1 MALIRSSGSRDVRVD
16 FFRGLALWWIYTD
29 HIPGDVLGN
38 YSLQSVSLCD
48 AAEVFVLLAGFGAG
62 KAYAS
67 VMDRDGYLYGAA
79 DAVRRAWTLYIAHIF
94 LFVVYAAQVS
104 YGAAALNRL
113 NYLDESRLNVLAD
126 QPYDAL
132 LQALTLR
139 YQPSLLNIL
148 PLYVVLLLMFA
159 AVMPLLRWPKLLGAL
174 SLAVYVAVRAAG
186 FNLPSWTDDGWFF
199 NPFTW
204 QLLFMIGAMLAYSPP
219 RHIPAP
225 ARLLDVAS
233 WGVTLGGLVVIFG
246 VWQHPAFA
254 AALPWR
260 VAHALMSIDKTYLDP
275 PRLISILALLW
286 LTVRLVPADA
296 RWLRSRSASPFVLMG
311 QHSLP
316 VFCFGIFIG
325 FFGRMGLE
333 VSDRAGMQ
341 VVVNLGGILAMVAV
355 AALAAWYGERGRKP
369 ARSALPLR
377 AQTVTQKDHEPE
389 RDTGADRR
397 SSRATAGGA
406 GGA

>member
-1 MALIRSSGSRDVRVD
+1 MALIRSSGSRDLRVD
-16 FFRGLALWWIYTD
+16 FFRGVALWWIFTD
-29 HIPGDVLGN
+29 HIPGDVMGR
-38 YSLQSVSLCD
+38 YSLRSVSLCD

-79 DAVRRAWTLYIAHIF
+79 EAVKRAWTLYIAHIF

-148 PLYVVLLLMFA
+148 PLYVVLLLIFA
-159 AVMPLLRWPKLLGAL
+159 AAMPLLRWPRVLLGL
-174 SLAVYVAVRAAG
+174 SLATYVGVRAAG
-186 FNLPSWTDDGWFF
+186 LNLPSWTDDGWFF
-199 NPFTW
+199 NPLAW
-204 QLLFMIGAMLAYSPP
+204 QLLFLIGAALAYAPP
-219 RHIPAP
+219 RRVPGPPA
-225 ARLLDVAS
+225 LLDAVS
-233 WGVTLGGLVVIFG
+233 WAVTIGGLVVIFG
-246 VWQHPAFA
+246 VWQYPVLA

-260 VAHALMSIDKTYLDP
+260 VTHALMAIDKTNLDP

-296 RWLRSRSASPFVLMG
+296 RWLRSWPAAPLVLMG

-325 FFGRMGLE
+325 FFGRLGLE
-333 VSDRAGMQ
+333 ASDGPAMQ
-341 VVVNLGGILAMVAV
+341 VLVNLGGFSSMTAV
-355 AALAAWYGERGRKP
+355 AALAAWYGERGRSARRPPLP
-369 ARSALPLR
+369 ATPR
-377 AQTVTQKDHEPE
+377 TVTQASHEPTGDPGPDRSPAGAAAE
-389 RDTGADRR
+389 RPRHA
-397 SSRATAGGA
+397 
-406 GGA
+406 

>member
-1 MALIRSSGSRDVRVD
+1 MALIRSSGSRDMRVD

-29 HIPGDVLGN
+29 HIPGDVLGH

-132 LQALTLR
+132 LQVLTLR

-159 AVMPLLRWPKLLGAL
+159 AVMPLLRYPRLLGAL
-174 SLAVYVAVRAAG
+174 SLGVYVAVRAVG
-186 FNLPSWTDDGWFF
+186 FNLPSWTDEGWFF

-219 RHIPAP
+219 RQIPLP
-225 ARLLDVAS
+225 SRLLDVAS
-233 WGVTLGGLVVIFG
+233 WGVTVGGLVVIFG

-296 RWLRSRSASPFVLMG
+296 RWLRSRAAAPFVLMG

-325 FFGRMGLE
+325 FFGRLGLE
-333 VSDRAGMQ
+333 ASDGATMQ
-341 VVVNLGGILAMVAV
+341 VVVNLGGIVAMVAV
-355 AALAAWYGERGRKP
+355 AALAAWYGERGRRSP
-369 ARSALPLR
+369 RSALPPR
-377 AQTVTQKDHEPE
+377 AQTVTQTDHEPG
-389 RDTGADRR
+389 RDAGADRR
-397 SSRATAGGA
+397 SSHAAAGRMGRA
-406 GGA
+406 